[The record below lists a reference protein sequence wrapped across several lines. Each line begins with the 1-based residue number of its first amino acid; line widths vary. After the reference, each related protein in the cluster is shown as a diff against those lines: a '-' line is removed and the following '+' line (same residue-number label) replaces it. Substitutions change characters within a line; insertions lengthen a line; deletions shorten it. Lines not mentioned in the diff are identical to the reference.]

1 MAHAPEP
8 PRSNPTTDSPPGR
21 ARLRRITP
29 RTYGRDVAASLRSA
43 ILDGTLQSGVP
54 LVERRIA
61 EEMGVSRAPV
71 REALRVL
78 EEEGLVVTFPYKG
91 TYVRQVTP
99 KTVDEILSLR
109 TVLEGFAAE
118 RALPRLAADRGQCVQ
133 QLLADMGRAAAAA
146 DEDSLVELHMAFHR
160 TFYELADHA
169 LLLQFWTIMETQL
182 RLYDRVHQ
190 QAYPS
195 LDHYVHAHV
204 AIADLVSDADLPALR
219 RGLPQLRHMLV
230 SHITEK
236 VDELLPRPRRKR

>member
-1 MAHAPEP
+1 MHDAAT
-8 PRSNPTTDSPPGR
+8 NPDGGAAR
-21 ARLRRITP
+21 ARLHRIVP

-43 ILDGTLQSGVP
+43 ILDGTLQSGAP

-99 KTVDEILSLR
+99 RTVDEILSLR

-118 RALPRLAADRGQCVQ
+118 RALPRLADDHGQRVQ
-133 QLLADMGRAAAAA
+133 QLLVEMRGAAAAA
-146 DEDSLVELHMAFHR
+146 DEDTLVELHMAFHR
-160 TFYELADHA
+160 TFYELAEHT
-169 LLLQFWTIMETQL
+169 LLMQFWTIMETQL

-195 LDHYVHAHV
+195 LDQYVHAHV
-204 AIADLVSDADLPALR
+204 DIADLVSSTELPVLR
-219 RGLPQLRHMLV
+219 RRLPRLRRALV
-230 SHITEK
+230 AHITEK
-236 VDELLPRPRRKR
+236 VDKLLPRPPHAN